1 MGFKNLPTNS
11 FTTFSEAYILYEG
24 EWIDIS
30 TCILGDDKES
40 ILSCSKISD
49 IVRISNGTMAE
60 VKIIKDGKSYVGE
73 VTLEWPL

>member
-30 TCILGDDKES
+30 T
-40 ILSCSKISD
+40 
-49 IVRISNGTMAE
+49 VF
-60 VKIIKDGKSYVGE
+60 
-73 VTLEWPL
+73 